1 MRYGSVTVSAKNT
14 EKLAYDSFEKESKK
28 TNCVDCGVSTGTSP
42 VSDLSS
48 VFQIDL
54 RSFVTRLRQ
63 LKQRVQAFDR
73 GTRIS
78 TQLENQ
84 ALWLEQ
90 MSRVV
95 AEMKLTVRHL
105 KTSVDQLQEHL
116 RFNHSSLRYQYLLI
130 WASL

>member
-1 MRYGSVTVSAKNT
+1 M
-14 EKLAYDSFEKESKK
+14 
-28 TNCVDCGVSTGTSP
+28 
-42 VSDLSS
+42 
-48 VFQIDL
+48 
-54 RSFVTRLRQ
+54 TRLRQ

-116 RFNHSSLRYQYLLI
+116 RFFHSTLRYILMWGPSETSQVEV
-130 WASL
+130 W